1 MVWNHKVVWLGR
13 DLKDHRYVSFHLVGN
28 VLIPLQ
34 RCHSLYA
41 ISLFQ
46 SLVHGMFRWNRKALT
61 TANLHLWIFGGENKR
76 FFWGYNAE
84 SIPVKQKTFWG
95 L

>member
-1 MVWNHKVVWLGR
+1 MVWNHRVVWLGR

-34 RCHSLYA
+34 RRHPLYA
-41 ISLFQ
+41 VSLFQ
-46 SLVHGMFRWNRKALT
+46 NLVHGIFRWNKKALT
-61 TANLHLWIFGGENKR
+61 TANLHLWVFGSENKR

-84 SIPVKQKTFWG
+84 SIPVKQKTF
-95 L
+95 